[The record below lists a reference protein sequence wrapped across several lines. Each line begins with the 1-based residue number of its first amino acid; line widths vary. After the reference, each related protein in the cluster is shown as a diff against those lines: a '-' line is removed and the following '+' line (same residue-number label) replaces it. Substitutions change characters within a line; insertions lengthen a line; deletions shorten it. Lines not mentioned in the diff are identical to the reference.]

1 MHIPLR
7 HLKWVN
13 LIQSLLEVEGDKLMN
28 RNKMDRT
35 RTKVFRDLKIHLITK
50 INYLKL
56 TQVVFH

>member
-35 RTKVFRDLKIHLITK
+35 RTKVFRDFKIRLITK
-50 INYLKL
+50 INSLKL